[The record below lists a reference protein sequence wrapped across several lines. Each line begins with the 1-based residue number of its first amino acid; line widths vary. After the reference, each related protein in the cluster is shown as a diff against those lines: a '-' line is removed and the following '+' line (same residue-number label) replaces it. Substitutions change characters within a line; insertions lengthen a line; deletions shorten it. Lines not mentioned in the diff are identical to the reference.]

1 LSSAPSISAGTFRG
15 LPHAFWILIG
25 GMFVNRLGSFVLPF
39 LAVYLGEQQGLAA
52 RESGLVIGAWGVGS
66 VGAALVG
73 GQLADRWGRKRS
85 MLASLFGG
93 ACVLCV
99 FPQAHGFFALA
110 SLALCLGAVAEIYR
124 PAVAAA
130 ITDLTA
136 AEHRA
141 RAFGY
146 LTWSYN
152 LGFAV
157 SPVLAGAIAQG
168 LGFRWLFYGDAV
180 TMFAAALV
188 IAAWVSE
195 TRKPGD
201 VQDKGDSSGYGPAL
215 RDPKLRPMLVAAVAI
230 GLTIVQFIAAL
241 GPLMRTDGI
250 DVALYGR
257 IVALN
262 GLLIVLTQP
271 WLVPRVER
279 LGARRVLPV
288 CALLFC
294 WGIGVHAFVDAPLA
308 HACVVSV
315 WTAGEVAL
323 FPLCNALVA
332 NLAPERLRGRYQG
345 LYWMG
350 WSSANVVGPSLG
362 QELLERFGSR
372 GWAALPFTCG
382 AVAVAALLVA
392 TKRADAAAT
401 TARA

>member
-1 LSSAPSISAGTFRG
+1 
-15 LPHAFWILIG
+15 
-25 GMFVNRLGSFVLPF
+25 MFVNRLGSFVLPF
-39 LAVYLGEQQGLAA
+39 LAMYLGEQQHLPA
-52 RESGLVIGAWGVGS
+52 RESGMVIGAWGVGS
-66 VGAALVG
+66 VLAALVG
-73 GQLADRWGRKRS
+73 GGLADRWGRKRS
-85 MLASLFGG
+85 MLASLCGG
-93 ACVLCV
+93 AAVPCV
-99 FPQAHGFFALA
+99 FPEARGFGALA
-110 SLALCLGAVAEIYR
+110 SLALVFGAVAEIYR

-130 ITDLTA
+130 ITDLA
-136 AEHRA
+136 PAEHRA

-146 LTWSYN
+146 LNWAYN

-168 LGFRWLFYGDAV
+168 LGFRWLFYGDAL

-188 IAAWVSE
+188 IAAWVAE
-195 TRKPGD
+195 TRAVRDSHGSDVPG
-201 VQDKGDSSGYGPAL
+201 GYGAAL
-215 RDPKLRPMLVAAVAI
+215 GDAKLRPMLVAAVAI

-241 GPLMRTDGI
+241 GPLMRRDGI
-250 DVALYGR
+250 DIELYGR

-271 WLVPRVER
+271 WLVPRIEA

-288 CALLFC
+288 AALIFC
-294 WGIGVHAFVDAPLA
+294 CGIGLHAFVDSPLA
-308 HACVVSV
+308 HALVVTV

-362 QELLERFGSR
+362 QELLERYGAR
-372 GWAALPFTCG
+372 GWALLPLTCG
-382 AVAVAALLVA
+382 AVAVGALVVA
-392 TKRADAAAT
+392 TRRAHPRV
-401 TARA
+401 TARE